1 MIDRKGFTLIELLII
16 MSVFIVLLLILVP
29 STKSYMSYNN
39 YMAFRTSV
47 YQLLSDIRMAQE
59 LSVGEKIPYTIC
71 FIPSSEVYYITKP
84 DNPSPK
90 VILYRN
96 FPKKVDL
103 VSTNFIDNRFYYS
116 ETGAPSMG
124 GTITL
129 KFNNKLYEITVIPV
143 TGRVKLKTPF

>member
-1 MIDRKGFTLIELLII
+1 MVGRRGFTAIELLIV
-16 MSVFIVLLLILVP
+16 MSVFIILLLILVP
-29 STKSYMSYNN
+29 STKSYISYSN
-39 YMAFRTSV
+39 YMGFRSAV

-59 LSVGEKIPYTIC
+59 LSVGEKIPYTVC
-71 FIPSSEVYYITKP
+71 FFPSSEVYYITKP

-90 VILYRN
+90 VILYRKL
-96 FPKKVDL
+96 PKNVDI

-116 ETGAPSMG
+116 ESGAPSMG

-143 TGRVKLKTPF
+143 TGRVKIKTPF